1 MRSSTSYTNDGA
13 EGVVQGEAEKL
24 ESVVENLWQLAR
36 RARLARRLAELARG
50 SRQGAG
56 LQRLQMP
63 KYASESIVWRIK
75 RVICG

>member
-13 EGVVQGEAEKL
+13 EGVVQGEVEEL
-24 ESVVENLWQLAR
+24 ESVVKICGNSLGALDWR
-36 RARLARRLAELARG
+36 RPADLPSGLVK
-50 SRQGAG
+50 GAG